1 MKDMKYDAAG
11 VLTALFD
18 SRSFVPLGARQRPLG
33 EGERPA
39 SDGLLAGYGAIGGK
53 LAFAFAQDPAVAGGA
68 LGASHAKKIARIYE
82 NAKKSG
88 APVIGILGSSGVRLS
103 EGLWAFD
110 ALGAVI
116 RASQSAKGLV
126 PRITL
131 LLGNAAG
138 SSAVLPAMSDF
149 VFAKKGARSFLSPE
163 EANLEPSAN
172 RYFESESEMLAYVR
186 TLIGLLPLNSASCA
200 DMESMDDI
208 NRAVSE
214 LSVPGHSAES
224 IISFCADAGSALFI
238 NESAPDGAALGFARF
253 GGISAGILGTM
264 GENISA
270 KALLEAA
277 RLVEFCSRFRLPIV
291 SFSGASGFK
300 GEGAA
305 EAAARLALA
314 FAASKTPRVN
324 IIFKKASGGA
334 YLFFNSIHL
343 GADVQYVW
351 ESAELGLISSEAA
364 IDVLY
369 ADSLSGAADIES
381 AREAAIE
388 KYRERVS
395 SPIKAAEDGFADDV
409 ISPVDSRRYIISALE
424 MLWAKREV

>member
-1 MKDMKYDAAG
+1 
-11 VLTALFD
+11 
-18 SRSFVPLGARQRPLG
+18 
-33 EGERPA
+33 
-39 SDGLLAGYGAIGGK
+39 
-53 LAFAFAQDPAVAGGA
+53 
-68 LGASHAKKIARIYE
+68 
-82 NAKKSG
+82 
-88 APVIGILGSSGVRLS
+88 
-103 EGLWAFD
+103 
-110 ALGAVI
+110 
-116 RASQSAKGLV
+116 
-126 PRITL
+126 
-131 LLGNAAG
+131 
-138 SSAVLPAMSDF
+138 
-149 VFAKKGARSFLSPE
+149 
-163 EANLEPSAN
+163 
-172 RYFESESEMLAYVR
+172 
-186 TLIGLLPLNSASCA
+186 
-200 DMESMDDI
+200 
-208 NRAVSE
+208 
-214 LSVPGHSAES
+214 
-224 IISFCADAGSALFI
+224 
-238 NESAPDGAALGFARF
+238 
-253 GGISAGILGTM
+253 M

-314 FAASKTPRVN
+314 FADSKTPRVN

-381 AREAAIE
+381 AREEAIE